1 VDEHAYGSRQ
11 GIDVRRGRSARFVF
25 RDLAGLHVLG
35 LVALASVALFATAAA
50 LVDSDRSRTVVVVFL
65 AAALAA
71 AALIAGALAWSS
83 GRGAARLPAGLLATA
98 QERASGGWL
107 PLVAGWLV
115 ALPVLAFHSRV
126 LVGDSDSGWL
136 LATILYVQ
144 REGTDYLVET
154 QQVLLPH
161 LVLGPIVAVGGIPAL
176 QAFNVVSV
184 IALAGVVAFLAWR
197 LTGSTVGALAAV
209 LALTA
214 LRPILQRASL
224 SPMYPTTLALGFLGL
239 YLAYRAM
246 RAQEPARRW
255 ISAALAAICFIGSME
270 THQIGQLFVVLSVL
284 LILATPSVRAATGL
298 GRVYACLAV
307 LYVPRALINLSD
319 GGLSHFFSNRI
330 DYWTSKGYL
339 VLIQEEMF
347 NYPRELGVFEYA
359 RTLPEGLIDV
369 WGATGWLTL
378 ALGVASIVFAPA
390 RLRRFTVGSTLLLL
404 AVVLHFQL
412 PFFTRY
418 FSVLLVGSALASGV
432 TVAALA
438 RRTTFP
444 WRAVAAVAVGGL
456 VVANVVSYHTELDRS
471 QELQAAVLQGPYQQ
485 LAQKVRPGDGVIG
498 TRSFYLNNTSTNATA
513 YGGQFLSESEYR
525 TFLTWPSEAEVIR
538 VMRRHD
544 AEWVFVPRWKTRW
557 IAEYNDIWLH
567 AAGGGQARYYEAVK
581 TSPSFCLA
589 KRVHGTLL
597 YRLDPGGPRV
607 HRRQGPPRCGD

>member
-1 VDEHAYGSRQ
+1 MDEHAYGSRQ
-11 GIDVRRGRSARFVF
+11 GIDVRRGRSARLLLC
-25 RDLAGLHVLG
+25 DLAGLHVLG
-35 LVALASVALFATAAA
+35 LVALASVALLATAGA
-50 LVDSDRSRTVVVVFL
+50 LVDSNRSGTFVVAFL
-65 AAALAA
+65 AAALA

-83 GRGAARLPAGLLATA
+83 GQGAARSPTRLLATA
-98 QERASGGWL
+98 QERAWGGWL
-107 PLVAGWLV
+107 PFVAGLLA
-115 ALPVLAFHSRV
+115 ALPVVGFHSRV

-136 LATILYVQ
+136 LASILYVQ
-144 REGTDYLVET
+144 REGTAYLVET

-197 LTGSTVGALAAV
+197 LTGSAVGALSAV

-246 RAQEPARRW
+246 AAQEQARRW
-255 ISAALAAICFIGSME
+255 MFAVVAAVCLIGAME
-270 THQIGQLFVVLSVL
+270 AHQIGQLFVVLAL
-284 LILATPSVRAATGL
+284 LLLLALPSVKAATGL

-319 GGLSHFFSNRI
+319 GGLSHFFDNRV
-330 DYWTSKGYL
+330 DYWVTKGYL
-339 VLIQEEMF
+339 ALIQEEMF
-347 NYPRELGVFEYA
+347 HYPRAVSLVDYLRE
-359 RTLPEGLIDV
+359 LPEGLAHV

-378 ALGVASIVFAPA
+378 ALGAASIFFAPA
-390 RLRRFTVGSTLLLL
+390 RLRRFTVGATLLLL

-418 FSVLLVGSALASGV
+418 FTVLLVGSALASGV

-438 RRTTFP
+438 RRTTVP
-444 WRAVAAVAVGGL
+444 WRAVAAVAVAGL
-456 VVANVVSYHTELDRS
+456 VVANVVSYHTEFDRS
-471 QELQAAVLQGPYQQ
+471 KELQAAVLQGPYRQ
-485 LAQKVRPGDGVIG
+485 LAQEVQPGDGVIG

-544 AEWVFVPRWKTRW
+544 AEWVFIPSWKSRW
-557 IAEYNDIWLH
+557 IAEYNNIWLH
-567 AAGGGQARYYEAVK
+567 AAGAGNARYHEAVK

>member
-1 VDEHAYGSRQ
+1 
-11 GIDVRRGRSARFVF
+11 
-25 RDLAGLHVLG
+25 
-35 LVALASVALFATAAA
+35 LVALASVALLATAGA
-50 LVDSDRSRTVVVVFL
+50 LVDSNRSRTFVVAFL

-71 AALIAGALAWSS
+71 ALLAGTLAWS
-83 GRGAARLPAGLLATA
+83 GQGAARLPASLLVTA
-98 QERASGGWL
+98 QDRARGGWL
-107 PLVAGWLV
+107 PFLAGLLI
-115 ALPVLAFHSRV
+115 ALPVVGFHSRV

-144 REGTDYLVET
+144 REGAAYLVET

-184 IALAGVVAFLAWR
+184 IALAGVVALLAWR
-197 LTGSTVGALAAV
+197 VTGSAVGALSAV

-224 SPMYPTTLALGFLGL
+224 SPMYPATLALGFLGL

-246 RAQEPARRW
+246 RQEGARRW
-255 ISAALAAICFIGSME
+255 MSAALAALCLIGSME
-270 THQIGQLFVVLSVL
+270 AHQIGQLFVVLSFL
-284 LILATPSVRAATGL
+284 LLLALPSVRAATGL

-307 LYVPRALINLSD
+307 LYVPRALINLSE
-319 GGLSHFFSNRI
+319 GGLSHFFSNRV
-330 DYWTSKGYL
+330 DYWVDKGYL

-347 NYPRELGVFEYA
+347 HYPRELGFLEYA
-359 RTLPEGLIDV
+359 RQLPEGLVDV
-369 WGATGWLTL
+369 WGPTGWLTL

-390 RLRRFTVGSTLLLL
+390 RLRRFTVGVTLLLL
-404 AVVLHFQL
+404 AVVLHLQL

-418 FSVLLVGSALASGV
+418 FTILLVGSALAAGV

-438 RRTTFP
+438 RRRGSP
-444 WRAVAAVAVGGL
+444 WRTVGAVAIAGL

-471 QELQAAVLQGPYQQ
+471 QELQAAVLQGPYRQ
-485 LAQKVRPGDGVIG
+485 LAQKVKAGDGVIG
-498 TRSFYLNNTSTNATA
+498 TRSFYLNNTSTNARA
-513 YGGQFLSESEYR
+513 YGGQFLSEPEYR
-525 TFLTWPSEAEVIR
+525 TFLTWPSEAAVIQL
-538 VMRRHD
+538 MRRHD
-544 AEWVFVPRWKTRW
+544 LEWVFVPSWKTRW
-557 IAEYNDIWLH
+557 IAEYNNIWLH
-567 AAGGGQARYYEAVK
+567 AAGAGDARYYEAVK

-607 HRRQGPPRCGD
+607 HRREGPPRCGR

>member
-11 GIDVRRGRSARFVF
+11 GIDVGRGRSARSLL
-25 RDLAGLHVLG
+25 RSLAGLHVPG
-35 LVALASVALFATAAA
+35 LLALASVALFATAAA
-50 LVDSDRSRTVVVVFL
+50 LVDSDRSRTFVVAFL
-65 AAALAA
+65 AAALVT
-71 AALIAGALAWSS
+71 ALIAGALAWSS
-83 GRGAARLPAGLLATA
+83 GQGAARWPAGLLVTA
-98 QERASGGWL
+98 QERARGGWL
-107 PLVAGWLV
+107 PLLAGWLA
-115 ALPVLAFHSRV
+115 ALPVLAFHSRA

-176 QAFNVVSV
+176 QAFNLVSV

-246 RAQEPARRW
+246 KAQERARRW
-255 ISAALAAICFIGSME
+255 MFAVVGAVCLIGAME
-270 THQIGQLFVVLSVL
+270 AHQIGQLFVVLSFL
-284 LILATPSVRAATGL
+284 LLLALPSRRAATGL

-319 GGLSHFFSNRI
+319 GGLSHFFDNRV
-330 DYWTSKGYL
+330 DYWVTNGYL

-347 NYPRELGVFEYA
+347 HYPRAMSLVDYLRE
-359 RTLPEGLIDV
+359 LPEGLADV

-390 RLRRFTVGSTLLLL
+390 RLRRFTVGATLLLL

-418 FSVLLVGSALASGV
+418 FTVLLVGSALASGV

-438 RRTTFP
+438 RRTTVP
-444 WRAVAAVAVGGL
+444 WRAVAVVAVAGL

-471 QELQAAVLQGPYQQ
+471 QELQAAVLQGPYRQ
-485 LAQKVRPGDGVIG
+485 LAQKVQPGDGVIG
-498 TRSFYLNNTSTNATA
+498 TRSFYLNSTSTNATA

-538 VMRRHD
+538 IMRRHD

-557 IAEYNDIWLH
+557 IAEYNNIWLH
-567 AAGGGQARYYEAVK
+567 AAGAGNARYHNAVK